1 MMGTKARPQ
10 ARIEDVADAQITA
23 ALEAEDKALR
33 RRARRSQVLRL
44 LGLVGPVVAYGAY
57 AALSENRLIPGLAE
71 ILAALGELVTSGDLW
86 FHGRQTL
93 QHGFTGLAIALVAGV
108 LVGFAMARSR
118 IVDAALGPLMDGV
131 YPIPKLALYP
141 IVILIFGLGAASKV
155 WQVGIECFFPIV
167 YNVYAGARDIDRN
180 FLWLSRSV
188 GASEVRTL
196 RDVLLPS
203 TAPSI
208 LTGLRVA
215 TPIMLIVITV
225 TELLGVSRGLGFLIA
240 DARANFDPARALA
253 VVVVLGILGFVF
265 DRVIVWITGRV
276 VFWEEAA
283 DV

>member
-1 MMGTKARPQ
+1 MSTDQTLM
-10 ARIEDVADAQITA
+10 EDVADAQVTA
-23 ALEAEDKALR
+23 AIEAEDRALR
-33 RRARRSQVLRL
+33 RQARRSQVIRL
-44 LGLVGPVVAYGAY
+44 LGLALPVAAYGAY
-57 AALSENRLIPGLAE
+57 AALSDNRLVPNI
-71 ILAALGELVTSGDLW
+71 AAIIEALVELTVSGDLW
-86 FHGRQTL
+86 YNARQTL

-118 IVDAALGPLMDGV
+118 IVDAALGPFMDGV

-141 IVILIFGLGAASKV
+141 IIILIFGLGAASKV

-188 GASEVRTL
+188 GASEMRTI
-196 RDVLLPS
+196 RDVILPS

-215 TPIMLIVITV
+215 APIMLIVITV

-265 DRVIVWITGRV
+265 DRVIVWLTNRV
-276 VFWEEAA
+276 VFWEEQAN
-283 DV
+283 V

>member
-1 MMGTKARPQ
+1 MGTKARPQ
-10 ARIEDVADAQITA
+10 ARIENVAVALVTA
-23 ALEAEDKALR
+23 ALEAEDRTLR
-33 RRARRSQVLRL
+33 RRARRSQLLRVVGL
-44 LGLVGPVVAYGAY
+44 LVPIVMYGLY
-57 AALSENRLIPGLAE
+57 AALSDNRLVPDLGQIWAALAE
-71 ILAALGELVTSGDLW
+71 LVVSGDLW

-108 LVGFAMARSR
+108 LVAFAMARSR
-118 IVDAALGPLMDGV
+118 LVDAALGPFMDGI

-141 IVILIFGLGAASKV
+141 VVILVFGLGAASKV

-188 GASEVRTL
+188 GAGEVRTL
-196 RDVLLPS
+196 RDVILPS

-253 VVVVLGILGFVF
+253 VVVVLGVLGFVF
-265 DRVIVWITGRV
+265 DRVLVWLTRRV
-276 VFWEEAA
+276 VFWEEAV

>member
-1 MMGTKARPQ
+1 MRGTKARPQ
-10 ARIEDVADAQITA
+10 ARIADVADAQVTA
-23 ALEAEDKALR
+23 ALEAEDRSLR
-33 RRARRSQVLRL
+33 RGARRSQVLRL
-44 LGLVGPVVAYGAY
+44 VGLLFPLVAYGAY
-57 AALSENRLIPGLAE
+57 AALSDNRLIPDLGA
-71 ILAALGELVTSGDLW
+71 IWAALIELVVSGDLW

-93 QHGFTGLAIALVAGV
+93 QHGFTGLAIALVTGV
-108 LVGFAMARSR
+108 IVGLAMARSR
-118 IVDAALGPLMDGV
+118 LVDAALGPLMDGV

-141 IVILIFGLGAASKV
+141 VVILVFGLGAASKV

-180 FLWLSRSV
+180 FMWLSRSV
-188 GASEVRTL
+188 GAGELRTL
-196 RDVLLPS
+196 RDVVLPS

-253 VVVVLGILGFVF
+253 VVVVLGILGFTF
-265 DRVIVWITGRV
+265 DRAVVWLTRRV
-276 VFWEEAA
+276 VFWEEGT

>member
-1 MMGTKARPQ
+1 MGTKARPQ
-10 ARIEDVADAQITA
+10 ARIEDIAMAQMTA
-23 ALEAEDKALR
+23 ALEAEDRALR
-33 RRARRSQVLRL
+33 RRARRSQLLRVVGL
-44 LGLVGPVVAYGAY
+44 LVPVVTYGLYATLSDNRLVPDLGQIW
-57 AALSENRLIPGLAE
+57 AALA
-71 ILAALGELVTSGDLW
+71 ELVVSGDLW

-108 LVGFAMARSR
+108 LVAFAMARSR
-118 IVDAALGPLMDGV
+118 LFDAALGPFMDGV

-141 IVILIFGLGAASKV
+141 VVILIFGLGAASKV

-180 FLWLSRSV
+180 YLWLSRSV
-188 GASEVRTL
+188 GAGEVRTL
-196 RDVLLPS
+196 RDVILPS

-253 VVVVLGILGFVF
+253 VVVVLGVLGFVF
-265 DRVIVWITGRV
+265 DRVIVWVTRRV
-276 VFWEEAA
+276 VFWEEAIDA
-283 DV
+283 

>member
-1 MMGTKARPQ
+1 MTPTLM
-10 ARIEDVADAQITA
+10 EDVADAQVTA
-23 ALEAEDKALR
+23 ALEAEDRNFR
-33 RRARRSQVLRL
+33 RLARRSQVIRL
-44 LGLVGPVVAYGAY
+44 VGLVLPIAAYGAY
-57 AALSENRLIPGLAE
+57 TILSDNRLVPDIGAILGALAE
-71 ILAALGELVTSGDLW
+71 LVVSGDLW
-86 FHGRQTL
+86 YHARQTL
-93 QHGFTGLAIALVAGV
+93 QHGFTGLVVALVAGV
-108 LVGFAMARSR
+108 LVGFMMARSR
-118 IVDAALGPLMDGV
+118 LVDAALGPFMDGV

-141 IVILIFGLGAASKV
+141 VVILVFGLGAASKV

-188 GASEVRTL
+188 GAGEVRTI
-196 RDVLLPS
+196 RDVILPS
-203 TAPSI
+203 TAPAI

-265 DRVIVWITGRV
+265 DRAIVWLTKRV
-276 VFWEEAA
+276 VFWEESAH
-283 DV
+283 V

>member
-1 MMGTKARPQ
+1 MATKARPQ
-10 ARIEDVADAQITA
+10 ARIEDVAMAQVTA
-23 ALEAEDKALR
+23 ALEAEDRALR
-33 RRARRSQVLRL
+33 RRARRSQLLRL
-44 LGLVGPVVAYGAY
+44 VGLLAPVVTYGLYATLSDNRLVPDLGQIW
-57 AALSENRLIPGLAE
+57 AALA
-71 ILAALGELVTSGDLW
+71 ELVVSGDLW
-86 FHGRQTL
+86 FHARQTL

-108 LVGFAMARSR
+108 LVALAMARSR
-118 IVDAALGPLMDGV
+118 LVDAALGPFMDGV

-141 IVILIFGLGAASKV
+141 VVILVFGLGAASKV

-180 FLWLSRSV
+180 YLWLSRSV
-188 GASEVRTL
+188 GAGEVRTL
-196 RDVLLPS
+196 RDVILPS

-253 VVVVLGILGFVF
+253 VVVVLGVLGFVF
-265 DRVIVWITGRV
+265 DRVLVWVTRRV
-276 VFWEEAA
+276 VFWEEAV